1 MRRNPRNPAD
11 IAGSGRFVRPDAR
24 GTRAPRRESSRR
36 REGQSLRH
44 VPPAAFWE
52 SDTGGRG
59 SSCSPSPRL
68 ICWRSSA
75 SSRSWR
81 STGNTKSLGLEAV
94 SGERVLTPRQ
104 LNRALLARQLLL
116 ERRKLGVQQAVERLC
131 AIQAQWPQSPYVA
144 LWSRLV
150 DFRKEQLTRALAQHR
165 VVKSQL
171 FRITLHI
178 TSARDYPYFV
188 AVWGPAA
195 RDRTPGV
202 SKAKLEELTE
212 RVREAALKGPI
223 TQEQVEELASAE
235 MGGFRWRTRTLTP
248 LIHLP
253 PGGTWSHY
261 SRTELGAMETV
272 LGVELP
278 SREDAAERLVRSYL
292 TAFGPATQEDLLRF
306 AGVRVGDVRA
316 GLERLELRRF
326 RDERGRLLLD
336 VPRAPLPDG
345 DTPAP
350 VRFLPKWD
358 SSLLAYAPPER
369 TRILPEKFRSTVIAK
384 NGDVAPTVL
393 VDGFVAATWSLDKKA
408 GLQLTPLRRL
418 SKLERSAIEA
428 EGERLVEFVRG

>member
-1 MRRNPRNPAD
+1 
-11 IAGSGRFVRPDAR
+11 VRHLNAQ
-24 GTRAPRRESSRR
+24 TTTE
-36 REGQSLRH
+36 
-44 VPPAAFWE
+44 
-52 SDTGGRG
+52 
-59 SSCSPSPRL
+59 
-68 ICWRSSA
+68 
-75 SSRSWR
+75 
-81 STGNTKSLGLEAV
+81 SLGLTAV
-94 SGERVLTPRQ
+94 PGERVLTLRE
-104 LNRALLARQLLL
+104 LNRALLARQMLL
-116 ERRKLGVQQAVERLC
+116 ERRKLGVQQAVERIC
-131 AIQAQWPQSPYVA
+131 AVQAQWPQSPYLA
-144 LWSRLV
+144 LWTRLV

-178 TSARDYPYFV
+178 TSARDYPFFA

-202 SKAKLEELTE
+202 GKAKLEELTR
-212 RVREAALKGPI
+212 RVRAAALKGPI
-223 TQEQVEELASAE
+223 TQEQVEELAAAE

-248 LIHLP
+248 LVHLP

-261 SRTELGAMETV
+261 GRTQLAAMESV

-278 SREDAAERLVRSYL
+278 SREEGAEHLVRSYL

-306 AGVRVGDVRA
+306 AGVRVGDVRP
-316 GLERLELRRF
+316 GLDRVELRRF

-369 TRILPEKFRSTVIAK
+369 TRILPERFRSTVIRK
-384 NGDVAPTVL
+384 NGDVIPTVL
-393 VDGFVAATWSLDKKA
+393 VDGFVAAGWNIDRRRKLEIE
-408 GLQLTPLRRL
+408 PLRRL
-418 SKLERSAIEA
+418 TRGERDQIDE
-428 EGERLVEFVRG
+428 EGARLVEFVNS